1 MSFLTPLFFRS
12 VPVLPERQ
20 CQKGMVIMKHR
31 SIAIKV
37 LVLLIVLS
45 SLISAAACTATGGG
59 EGTKGTSGTV
69 GTDVTSTPE
78 TEPPYPLDIVDYK
91 GKSFRVTL
99 LSASDERE
107 FFVADGANGDDVDV
121 ALYTRN
127 SIVEDR
133 YKIKIEPVYINGEGL
148 FGHTNTIADVILS
161 DNDAYDLVTSYA
173 FAAGPLVMNSC
184 LFDWKQQKHNDLEAS
199 WWIKSI
205 NDKFE
210 IDGHLYTAVGDTN
223 TYTLIYTYAMMFN
236 RTAGDN
242 EKITSDVFAAV
253 RDGSWTI
260 DKFNTIVSNIY
271 NDIDGEN
278 GRTAGDYYGFQGE
291 CLTNLDNY
299 NFAFNIPMMDNRE
312 AGEAGIRFV
321 YDGEKLHDAIDKI
334 IRLYWNNSGSYVEGD
349 NVDAFVNGRS
359 VFSTMLLNDCF
370 STMRNMR
377 DDYTI
382 LPYPKF
388 NEDQKEYLTGMM
400 DNYMVIGIPISER
413 DTDFVSLV
421 TEALNYEA
429 ERILYPAYYDDA
441 LQNKYRRDD
450 ETIEMLNI
458 LMNGRTADFGTLFQN
473 NLDNISCWFRWIVDS
488 KENTSASYVAE
499 RKDYIEMLTAAIVTK
514 YREGALG

>member
-1 MSFLTPLFFRS
+1 
-12 VPVLPERQ
+12 
-20 CQKGMVIMKHR
+20 MKHN
-31 SIAIKV
+31 SIVRRALLL
-37 LVLLIVLS
+37 LVVAA
-45 SLISAAACTATGGG
+45 SLISVVACTAGG
-59 EGTKGTSGTV
+59 EGKETKGTIGTSGS
-69 GTDVTSTPE
+69 GDVTTVPE
-78 TEPPYPLDIVDYK
+78 TEAPYPLDIVDYK

-99 LSASDERE
+99 FNANDERE

-148 FGHTNTIADVILS
+148 FGHTNIIADTILS
-161 DNDAYDLVTSYA
+161 DNDVYDLVTSYA
-173 FAAGPLVMNSC
+173 FAAGPLVMNCC
-184 LFDWKQQKHNDLEAS
+184 LLDWKQQKYTDLDSS

-242 EKITSDVFAAV
+242 EKITSDVFAAIK
-253 RDGSWTI
+253 DGSWTI
-260 DKFNTIVSNIY
+260 DKFGTIVSNIY

-299 NFAFNIPMMDNRE
+299 NFAFNIPMMDNTN
-312 AGEAGIRFV
+312 AGEDGIRFV

-349 NVDAFVNGRS
+349 NVDAFINGRA
-359 VFSTMLLNDCF
+359 VFSTILLNDCF
-370 STMRNMR
+370 STMRNMK
-377 DDYTI
+377 DDYSI
-382 LPYPKF
+382 LPYPKYDE
-388 NEDQKEYLTGMM
+388 NQKEYLTGMM
-400 DNYMVIGIPISER
+400 DNYKVIGIPYINK
-413 DTDFVSLV
+413 DPDFVSLI

-450 ETIEMLNI
+450 ETVEMLDI
-458 LMNGRTADFGTLFQN
+458 LMRGRTADFGTLFQN
-473 NLDNISCWFRWIVDS
+473 NLDNISCWFRWIVSS
-488 KENTSASYVAE
+488 KNNTSASYVSE
-499 RKDYIEMLTAAIVTK
+499 RKDYIEMLTQAIVNK
-514 YREGALG
+514 YREGVLG